1 MKNVLFLILLAAPNI
16 TNACVWTWDIK
27 DTFLEVF
34 FVIMFLAI
42 PLIPFLWFIYFSFK
56 RINWTKSWL
65 KNALLLLSILI
76 SILVVFILINSIINW
91 IFQPTLCV

>member
-34 FVIMFLAI
+34 L
-42 PLIPFLWFIYFSFK
+42 
-56 RINWTKSWL
+56 
-65 KNALLLLSILI
+65 
-76 SILVVFILINSIINW
+76 
-91 IFQPTLCV
+91 